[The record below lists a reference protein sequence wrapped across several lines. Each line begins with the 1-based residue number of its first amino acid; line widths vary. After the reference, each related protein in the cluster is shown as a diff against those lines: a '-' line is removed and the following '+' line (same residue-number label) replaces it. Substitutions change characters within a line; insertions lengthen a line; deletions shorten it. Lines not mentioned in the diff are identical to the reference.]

1 MMNNIIFY
9 TLIYKIKSKFDF
21 KKYEEWGSNLIKNMK
36 DQLLV
41 IYTDQ
46 NTYDI
51 LKNYLKSDNIK
62 VIFLELNE
70 FKYYKYIDF
79 FEKCTSLTDGFNIDA
94 KLLLIWLER
103 VILLDNLKNLIKS
116 EFYSFVDFGY
126 FRDDKIYDNFL
137 KNNILLNKEKIYYC
151 LIKNDNIYLKN
162 NILSYYNNN
171 KEYPIKNDGIIGG
184 GFFIIHNNK
193 ISLYLSLFEN
203 KVLLYISNN
212 RLIKDDQIIIT
223 DIIFDKNN
231 TEYFE
236 LITDIDSHLNIIYK
250 NKIIQNNNFND
261 FINSVYYSK
270 LIFKNNNKDIL
281 YKEYINI
288 NEDIYKIKDFDDVIN
303 YKNDDNWFVFKKFLN
318 DNDYNKYIINDYKL
332 LLYDYYLVY
341 DVNYDIYYESNI
353 IKVMKNNFNM
363 YIFFKKNIDIL
374 NYLILFELLSI
385 FINIQVLNINSTYND
400 IDYEFIV
407 ELSKIFNF
415 SIIINR

>member
-332 LLYDYYLVY
+332 LLYDYYLGY
-341 DVNYDIYYESNI
+341 NIEDNNIEGNNIYYENNI
-353 IKVMKNNFNM
+353 IKV
-363 YIFFKKNIDIL
+363 IES
-374 NYLILFELLSI
+374 NYKLYILF
-385 FINIQVLNINSTYND
+385 
-400 IDYEFIV
+400 
-407 ELSKIFNF
+407 
-415 SIIINR
+415 NR

>member
-1 MMNNIIFY
+1 MNNIIFY